1 MKEAPVSEEL
11 RLIQVFLTQQQTPG
25 PSIFEV
31 STDKDD
37 NLYCTCAGFRGRS
50 FCKHVKFV
58 KARIETNGGTYPLE
72 ISTKA
77 SREDAEKAQESNST
91 FRNFV
96 IKYGK
101 IEVL

>member
-1 MKEAPVSEEL
+1 MKEAFVSEDL

-25 PSIFEV
+25 PGIFEV
-31 STDKDD
+31 SSDKKD

-58 KARIETNGGTYPLE
+58 EARIENNGGTYPLE
-72 ISTKA
+72 ISTRA
-77 SREDAEKAQESNST
+77 SQYDAENAQKSNAS
-91 FRNFV
+91 FREFV
-96 IKYGK
+96 IRYGK

>member
-1 MKEAPVSEEL
+1 MKEAFVAEEL

-25 PSIFEV
+25 PGIFEV
-31 STDKDD
+31 SSDKKD
-37 NLYCTCAGFRGRS
+37 NLYCTCAGFRSRS
-50 FCKHVKFV
+50 YCKHVKFV
-58 KARIETNGGTYPLE
+58 QARIENNNGTYPLE

-77 SREDAEKAQESNST
+77 SQEDAEKAQQSNST
-91 FRNFV
+91 FREFV

>member
-31 STDKDD
+31 STDKED
-37 NLYCTCAGFRGRS
+37 NLYCTCAGFRGRN

-58 KARIETNGGTYPLE
+58 KARIETNGGKHLE
-72 ISTKA
+72 KMQKKHKNLILLLET
-77 SREDAEKAQESNST
+77 
-91 FRNFV
+91 
-96 IKYGK
+96 
-101 IEVL
+101 LL

>member
-1 MKEAPVSEEL
+1 MKEAFVSEDR
-11 RLIQVFLTQQQTPG
+11 RLIQVFLTQQQNPG
-25 PSIFEV
+25 PGIFEV
-31 STDKDD
+31 SSDKQD
-37 NLYCTCAGFRGRS
+37 NLYCTCAGFKGRH

-77 SREDAEKAQESNST
+77 SKEAAERATESNPA
-91 FRNFV
+91 FRDFV
-96 IKYGK
+96 IRYGK

>member
-1 MKEAPVSEEL
+1 MSEDR

-25 PSIFEV
+25 PGIFEV
-31 STDKDD
+31 SSDKSD
-37 NLYCTCAGFRGRS
+37 NLYCTCAGFKGRH

-72 ISTKA
+72 ISTRA
-77 SREDAEKAQESNST
+77 TPEDAVKAQESNPA
-91 FRNFV
+91 FREFV